1 MLPIDDVRNENIIF
15 EELKQLC
22 QQPGYAHIVASF
34 CFRDNSVFSSSDE
47 VTADDILGQYN
58 EYRVI
63 RNEISLLIG
72 LMCQKPLDLTIPKPE
87 LFQETIDK
95 TECLLEELHLSMMKT
110 NLHLEGYVNSID
122 KFQEYMH
129 SGQMLRESIFYSGES
144 AYHFQ
149 YRELSRFKYSYDD
162 EWFINNKGYSVEKLY
177 KVILA
182 LESIQLE
189 KIQDALLSMKCKS
202 PGSWTILDGY
212 IFSIKDIASKTN
224 IDEETIEKIIYSF
237 SLPKCLD
244 YPDIT
249 NINDFNMTNAYPIL
263 PFGNGEFLLF
273 QYYSL
278 LEALYET
285 PFFWFNQDN
294 DYKNKAMEHRGMFT
308 EDFSYVR
315 LKDVFG
321 EKNVFKNIEIRENN
335 SNKLGEV
342 DVLVVFGNRAI
353 ILQAKAKKLTIA
365 ARKGNDDA
373 LQEDF
378 KKAIQASY
386 DQAIECGN
394 LLLNSKNRLFLS
406 SGEELSIC
414 RYFAEIYPLS
424 IVSDHYPALS
434 TQARNFLQQKVHS
447 IIKPAF
453 VIDIF
458 TLDVITEMLHTPLY
472 FLSYINRRV
481 LYGDRIHSNHELTI
495 LAYHLSN
502 NLYLDKE
509 YTVIHLGDDLTAELD
524 LAMLSRRTGLSN
536 RIYPKGILT
545 KYQGTFFD
553 KLIKDIEKNP
563 NPNVIDLGFELLMIG
578 ENTVSVLNENICKIQ
593 KASSNDRKLHDL
605 TLTFDEDHSCGLIIH
620 CTNEPDDVAI
630 QTLNSH
636 CEIRKYKHKS
646 DRWFGIAIDIDN
658 AKVRFGVNKI
668 YKWQQSDEMD
678 RKCRIFPFSKKITFF
693 SQTEKSKKKVG
704 RNELCPCGSGKKYK
718 KCCINK

>member
-1 MLPIDDVRNENIIF
+1 MLPIENVRNENIIF

-22 QQPGYAHIVASF
+22 QQSGYAHVVASF
-34 CFRDNSVFSSSDE
+34 CFRDNSIFSSSDE
-47 VTADDILGQYN
+47 VTTDDILGQYN
-58 EYRVI
+58 KTRLI

-72 LMCQKPLDLTIPKPE
+72 LMCQTPLDLTIPKPE

-95 TECLLEELHLSMMKT
+95 TEYLLEELHLSMMKT
-110 NLHLEGYVNSID
+110 NLHLEGCLNSID
-122 KFQEYMH
+122 KFQEYMR
-129 SGQMLRESIFYSGES
+129 SGQMLREPIFYSSES

-149 YRELSRFKYSYDD
+149 YRELSRIKYSYDD

-177 KVILA
+177 QVVLS
-182 LESIQLE
+182 LEKIQLE
-189 KIQDALLSMKCKS
+189 KIQNTLLSMRYK
-202 PGSWTILDGY
+202 PLDNWTILDGY
-212 IFSIKDIASKTN
+212 IFSIQDIKSKTN

-237 SLPKCLD
+237 SLLEKID
-244 YPDIT
+244 YPDIK
-249 NINDFNMTNAYPIL
+249 NINDFNVTNAYPIL
-263 PFGNGEFLLF
+263 PLENGKFLLF

-285 PFFWFNQDN
+285 PFFWFNQDSN
-294 DYKNKAMEHRGMFT
+294 YKDKAMEHRGMFT
-308 EDFSYVR
+308 EDFSYKR
-315 LKDVFG
+315 LKEIFG
-321 EKNVFKNIEIRENN
+321 ENNVFKNIEIRDNN
-335 SNKLGEV
+335 SNKLGEI

-373 LQEDF
+373 LQDDF

-394 LLLNSKNRLFLS
+394 LLLNSKNRLFLF
-406 SGEELSIC
+406 SGEELNIC
-414 RYFAEIYPLS
+414 RNFAEIYPLS
-424 IVSDHYPALS
+424 IVSDHYPALA
-434 TQARNFLQQKVHS
+434 TLARNFLKQKMHS

-458 TLDVITEMLHTPLY
+458 TLDAIAEMLQTPLY

-481 LYGDRIHSNHELTI
+481 LYGDKIHSNHELTI
-495 LAYHLSN
+495 LGYHLSN

-509 YTVIHLGDDLTAELD
+509 NIVLHLRDDLNSELD

-536 RIYPKGILT
+536 RIYPEGILT

-593 KASSNDRKLHDL
+593 KAGSSDRKLHDL

-636 CEIRKYKHKS
+636 CEIGKYKHKS

-678 RKCRIFPFSKKITFF
+678 RKCGIFPFSKKITFF
-693 SQTEKSKKKVG
+693 FQTEKSKKKVG

-718 KCCINK
+718 KCCIYK